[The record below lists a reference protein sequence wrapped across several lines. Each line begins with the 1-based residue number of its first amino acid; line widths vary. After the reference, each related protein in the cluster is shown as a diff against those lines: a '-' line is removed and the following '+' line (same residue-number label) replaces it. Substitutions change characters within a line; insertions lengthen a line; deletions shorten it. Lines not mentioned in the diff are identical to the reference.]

1 MNTSNYERLSALDH
15 SFLLAEK
22 PSVHMHVAAVQI
34 FEAGPLK
41 TNDGGVDFEAFERRV
56 AAVLHLAPRCRQR
69 IEWTPFEHHPIWVD
83 DREFDLGEHVLLT
96 RMPRPGTDEQFKAF
110 AAEILEHQ
118 LDRSRPLWEIWV
130 VEGLS
135 GDRFAVVSK
144 FHHCMI
150 DGALGADLLSI
161 LFSPSSEVS
170 VEAPEPYLPRRSPR
184 GWELSR
190 DSWQRWMDMPGD
202 ALRAARKFSRD
213 TTTPWEDL
221 ATGAGSVG
229 SLMGWAVRPA
239 SDSPLNGTL
248 DARRRIDWTSTPL
261 DDVRAVGKA
270 AGCSLNDV
278 VLATVA
284 GAVRRFLIDRGT
296 SADIDF
302 RISAPINTRRS
313 GEEKL
318 PGNHVSAWIVPLP
331 TGEED
336 PSRRITAIAGVTR
349 ELKRRRDGLGMEW
362 LTAAAEW
369 APAAMLSLGVR
380 LASGPINM
388 VVTNVPGPAF
398 PLFMLGA
405 RLEALHPVVPLLEGS
420 ALGIALFSYNGT
432 LCWGFNAGHDLL
444 PDLGTFVGHI
454 DESFAELAG
463 TFGVGAA
470 VAPRPQLEPSEPD
483 RPSPDGPAESLL
495 LTT

>member
-1 MNTSNYERLSALDH
+1 
-15 SFLLAEK
+15 
-22 PSVHMHVAAVQI
+22 MHVAAVQV

-41 TNDGGVDFEAFERRV
+41 TRDGGVDFEAFKRRV
-56 AAVLHLAPRCRQR
+56 AALLHLAPRCRQR
-69 IEWTPFEHHPIWVD
+69 LEWTPFEHHPIWVD
-83 DREFDLGEHVLLT
+83 DCGFDIDEHVLLT
-96 RMPRPGTDEQFKAF
+96 RLPRPGTDEQFKAF
-110 AAEILEHQ
+110 SAEILEHQ
-118 LDRSRPLWEIWV
+118 LDRSRPLWELWV
-130 VEGLS
+130 VEGLP

-161 LFSPSSEVS
+161 LFSPSPEKTTD
-170 VEAPEPYLPRRSPR
+170 APEPYFPRRSPR

-202 ALRAARKFSRD
+202 AIRAARKFSRD

-261 DDVRAVGKA
+261 EDVRAVGNA

-284 GAVRRFLIDRGT
+284 GAVRRFLIERGT
-296 SADIDF
+296 PADIDF

-318 PGNHVSAWIVPLP
+318 PGNHVSAWIVALP
-331 TGEED
+331 TGEKD
-336 PSRRITAIAGVTR
+336 PSRRMTAIAGATR
-349 ELKRRRDGLGMEW
+349 ELKRGRGGLGMEW

-369 APAAMLSLGVR
+369 APSAMLSLGVR

-388 VVTNVPGPAF
+388 VVTNVKGPSF

-405 RLEALHPVVPLLEGS
+405 RLEALYPVVPLLEGS

-432 LCWGFNAGHDLL
+432 LMWGFNAGHDLL
-444 PDLGTFVGHI
+444 PDLGSFVAHI

-463 TFGVGAA
+463 AFGVRTT
-470 VAPRPQLEPSEPD
+470 VPSNSLPKPSEPY
-483 RPSPDGPAESLL
+483 RPEPGWTGETFIASP
-495 LTT
+495 